1 MHRLQGRYLQQLI
14 SKTGMTEVPLH
25 PSGYPCKCNGNCD
38 YSKAYEDA
46 GKPQFIDFKK
56 YIQKGFITMTTEEI
70 YIQNYLRTLLTV

>member
-1 MHRLQGRYLQQLI
+1 
-14 SKTGMTEVPLH
+14 MTEVPLY

-70 YIQNYLRTLLTV
+70 